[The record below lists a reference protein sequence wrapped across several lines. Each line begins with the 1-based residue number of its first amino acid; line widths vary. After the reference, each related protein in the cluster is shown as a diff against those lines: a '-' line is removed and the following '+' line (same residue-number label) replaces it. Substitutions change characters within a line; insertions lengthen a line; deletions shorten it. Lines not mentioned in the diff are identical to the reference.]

1 MLAVAREMGAWPY
14 RRMTEA
20 PEIVE
25 QKLIGRA
32 LQALRIRAG
41 MTQPEAAAAMSITLT
56 AWQNYEAGKRQWKPL
71 LVRRVTTALGSTP
84 EELQI
89 LRDQLADEPDIT
101 PRGIA
106 MGFSESRARPFEIP
120 VAGQLRQGP
129 EGPSLIAAN
138 GQEGSI
144 NLAGLLGPN
153 ARALRLP
160 GEKMIPYA
168 EPGGFV
174 IYQTDRWPRR
184 GQGCVVEMIDGEF
197 HVARYERQDGAGL
210 YVTELHPEPRERR
223 FETRTVRGV
232 YAISLRGD

>member
-1 MLAVAREMGAWPY
+1 MLAVARERDAWPY
-14 RRMTEA
+14 RRMSEA
-20 PEIVE
+20 PEVTE

-41 MTQPEAAAAMSITLT
+41 LTQPQAADAMKITLT

-71 LVRRVTTALGSTP
+71 LVRRVTTALGSSP
-84 EELQI
+84 EELQL
-89 LRDQLADEPDIT
+89 LRDQLADEPEVT
-101 PRGIA
+101 PRSMA
-106 MGFSESRARPFEIP
+106 LGFGESRPRAFEVP

-138 GQEGSI
+138 GQEGTI
-144 NLAGLLGPN
+144 NIGALLGPN

-184 GQGCVVEMIDGEF
+184 GQGCVVEMVEGEF

-223 FETRTVRGV
+223 FETRQVRGV

>member
-1 MLAVAREMGAWPY
+1 MLAVAMERATWPY
-14 RRMTEA
+14 RRMTDA

-32 LQALRIRAG
+32 LAALRIRAG
-41 MTQPEAAAAMSITLT
+41 MTQPQAAGAMNITLT

-71 LVRRVTTALGSTP
+71 LVRRVTSALGSSP
-84 EELQI
+84 EELQL
-89 LRDQLADEPDIT
+89 LRDQLADEPEAT
-101 PRGIA
+101 PRMLGL
-106 MGFSESRARPFEIP
+106 GFSESRPRAFEVP

-129 EGPSLIAAN
+129 DGPSLVAAN

-144 NLAGLLGPN
+144 NIGDLLGPN

-184 GQGCVVEMIDGEF
+184 GQGCVVEMTDGTF
-197 HVARYERQDGAGL
+197 QVARYERQDGAGL
-210 YVTELHPEPRERR
+210 YVIELHPSPREVR
-223 FETRTVRGV
+223 FETRNVRGV